1 MKDARYFEKNGYMD
15 RSLYGLHDRLRDV
28 AALLS
33 DNAMILDI
41 EGALKKSVVNEKGEK
56 LKKLR
61 RNLASSALD
70 MIALCEAL
78 LAKLPEDAV
87 EDARKDVEKRLSG
100 GLEKDVEAL
109 LLKVFGIEGE

>member
-1 MKDARYFEKNGYMD
+1 MKDARYFEKNAYMD
-15 RSLYGLHDRLRDV
+15 RSLYGLHGRLRDV

-41 EGALKKSVVNEKGEK
+41 EGALKKSVVSERGEK
-56 LKKLR
+56 FR

-78 LAKLPEDAV
+78 LAKLPDDAV
-87 EDARKDVEKRLSG
+87 EDARKDVEERLSG
-100 GLEKDVEAL
+100 DLEKGIGAL
-109 LLKVFGIEGE
+109 LCEVFGIGGE

>member
-1 MKDARYFEKNGYMD
+1 MKDARYFEKNEYMD
-15 RSLYGLHDRLRDV
+15 RSLYGLHGRLRDV

-41 EGALKKSVVNEKGEK
+41 EGSLKKSVVSERGEK
-56 LKKLR
+56 FR

-78 LAKLPEDAV
+78 LAKLPEGVV
-87 EDARKDVEKRLSG
+87 EDARKDVEERLSG
-100 GLEKDVEAL
+100 DFEEGIGAL
-109 LLKVFGIEGE
+109 LCKVFGIEGE